1 MWDVSKG
8 NKMSRKK
15 NFWTLARVLCD
26 IPNTSHQCQEG
37 PGDDSKTPAVRVFL
51 FDVMCYLSLS
61 PFAHARCRWNILSR
75 AQHHWIPAFAP
86 HPFVISI
93 PSGGNACLRHS
104 DLNSHPTQPLPSSS
118 FAIQLSTP
126 SCLAIDSSQGVGS
139 QGCNLGWSQAELSTW
154 HLWLHDAHSG
164 MSNAWLSR
172 FHWPSLFSQCLFF
185 IVLCLY
191 VVSPTN

>member
-1 MWDVSKG
+1 M
-8 NKMSRKK
+8 
-15 NFWTLARVLCD
+15 CD
-26 IPNTSHQCQEG
+26 
-37 PGDDSKTPAVRVFL
+37 
-51 FDVMCYLSLS
+51 LSLS

-86 HPFVISI
+86 HPLVISI
-93 PSGGNACLRHS
+93 PSGGNVCLCHG

-126 SCLAIDSSQGVGS
+126 SCLAIGSSQGVGS
-139 QGCNLGWSQAELSTW
+139 QGCNLGWPQAELSTW

-172 FHWPSLFSQCLFF
+172 FLWPSLFSQCLFF